1 MSTVLLK
8 KFFSMNSIRILL
20 VISQLFLSYS
30 DECSRTQAQPGCTLQ
45 CDSVMCRQICRNC
58 NDNGDAVNIQFMQC
72 CTANNLIA
80 PISPT
85 ACSYASTATRTN
97 PSQTA
102 LTAVAQQLGN
112 NPNNALA
119 ALNAYNQC
127 ATNGRDNT
135 ACCQASGVP
144 AAFLSLCNGQQ
155 PITQAQLTAIAQ
167 ATNAAGT
174 SQTQL
179 NQIADMIL
187 LCDCNN
193 R

>member
-1 MSTVLLK
+1 MSASLLK
-8 KFFSMNSIRILL
+8 PFFSMNSIRILL
-20 VISQLFLSYS
+20 VISQVFLNYS
-30 DECSRTQAQPGCTLQ
+30 DECSRTAAQPGCTLQ

-58 NDNGDAVNIQFMQC
+58 NDNTDAVNVQFMQC
-72 CTANNLIA
+72 CSANPVLA
-80 PISPT
+80 PLSST

-97 PSQTA
+97 PSQTT
-102 LTAVAQQLGN
+102 LTAVTQQLAG
-112 NPNNALA
+112 NPNNAIA
-119 ALNAYNQC
+119 ALNAFNQC

-144 AAFLSLCNGQQ
+144 AAFLPLCNGQQ
-155 PITQAQLTAIAQ
+155 QITQAQLTAIGQ
-167 ATNAAGT
+167 ATTAAGT

-179 NQIADMIL
+179 QQIADMIL